1 MDYSQPGSSVPGDS
15 PGKTTAVGCHVL
27 LQGIFPIQGSNPE
40 TKKKKKKKKI
50 NFLGKTTQVLRDLRK
65 YVCQNNTGDVNNDIP
80 LTFVT

>member
-1 MDYSQPGSSVPGDS
+1 MDCSQPGSSVHGDS
-15 PGKTTAVGCHVL
+15 PGKTTAVGCHAL

-40 TKKKKKKKKI
+40 TKKKK

>member
-40 TKKKKKKKKI
+40 TKKKKKKKI
-50 NFLGKTTQVLRDLRK
+50 NFLGETTQVLRDLRK